1 MCDGDH
7 VKYRSEKD
15 SKDSGDHASFVQCD
29 GTIIFSVAAIFFFKV
44 LNPGMGAGMIT
55 QTEISTVHTIFNIG
69 TTLLL
74 FPVSDWIIK
83 LARKLQKEEDGVVD
97 ESRVLLVKGC

>member
-1 MCDGDH
+1 
-7 VKYRSEKD
+7 
-15 SKDSGDHASFVQCD
+15 
-29 GTIIFSVAAIFFFKV
+29 
-44 LNPGMGAGMIT
+44 MGAGMIT

-97 ESRVLLVKGC
+97 ESRVLLDEKDVRDSEYCDSVCCKRSMPDGIYCKRNDGQDSPSIIYSG